1 MKFQV
6 REAHQSDQQAI
17 TQVVIAAFG
26 DGQGPEIA
34 DLITDLLGDPSA
46 YPLVSLVA
54 TIDDRVVGHIL
65 FTNTTI
71 KQAQRAV
78 SSAIL
83 APLAVHPDHQN
94 QGIGGQLIQAGL
106 KQLQSAG
113 TELVFVLGYPD
124 YYPKYGFS
132 PAGVKGFDAPHPI
145 PPEHADAWMVQEL
158 RPGILGQVSGQVM
171 CANVLNDPKHWQE

>member
-1 MKFQV
+1 MNFQV
-6 REAHQSDQQAI
+6 REAHESDQQAI
-17 TQVVIAAFG
+17 SQVVIAAFG
-26 DGQGPEIA
+26 EGQGLEIA
-34 DLITDLLGDPSA
+34 NLITDLLNDPSA
-46 YPLVSLVA
+46 YPLLSLVA
-54 TIDDRVVGHIL
+54 TIDDCVVGHVL

-113 TELVFVLGYPD
+113 IELVFVLGYPD
-124 YYPKYGFS
+124 YYAKYGFC
-132 PAGVKGFDAPHPI
+132 PAGVKGFDAPHSI
-145 PPEHADAWMVQEL
+145 PPKHADAWMVQEL